1 MRQIVISGND
11 LWLERRGDTLS
22 LPSSV
27 ALPSDGSGL
36 FRFGPDGE
44 YVAFQAP
51 SVEIPAGLELRGL
64 RESHALLP
72 ADDYAAASKGAEL
85 IHWHASMRYCPACGT
100 LLRRGGPISKICP
113 ACGSEHFPSLIPAV
127 VVLVIRGR
135 EALLVHAANF
145 RRPFYALV
153 AGFVETGETLE
164 QCVAREV
171 REETTLE
178 IDDIR
183 YRGSQSWPFP
193 AQLMLGFTARYR
205 AGEVTFADGEL
216 TSGGFF
222 SRDSLPML
230 PTPPSLSRALIDAW
244 TRGDFD

>member
-1 MRQIVISGND
+1 M
-11 LWLERRGDTLS
+11 
-22 LPSSV
+22 
-27 ALPSDGSGL
+27 
-36 FRFGPDGE
+36 
-44 YVAFQAP
+44 
-51 SVEIPAGLELRGL
+51 
-64 RESHALLP
+64 
-72 ADDYAAASKGAEL
+72 
-85 IHWHASMRYCPACGT
+85 
-100 LLRRGGPISKICP
+100 
-113 ACGSEHFPSLIPAV
+113 

-135 EALLVHAANF
+135 EALLVHAASF

-193 AQLMLGFTARYR
+193 SQLMLGFTARYR
-205 AGEVTFADGEL
+205 SGDLAFADGEL
-216 TSGGFF
+216 TAGAFF